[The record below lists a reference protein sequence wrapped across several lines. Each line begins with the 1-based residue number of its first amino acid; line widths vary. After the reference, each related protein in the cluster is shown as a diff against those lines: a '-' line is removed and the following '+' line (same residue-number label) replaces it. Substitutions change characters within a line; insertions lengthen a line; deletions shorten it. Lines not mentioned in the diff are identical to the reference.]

1 MSEEPRLSADQR
13 LVTTAVFRPRLSAML
28 AIGALGLGLLATP
41 SGVAI
46 AEPATPTQAS
56 TTSRQAPDSLFP
68 EVGSS
73 RYDVKHYAI
82 KLSFQTSG
90 SIEAKTTFTA
100 KAKKPLKSFSL
111 DLEGLI
117 VDKVRVNGRTA
128 DFSRRDNKLIIKPSK
143 TIAGRFS
150 ASIRYHGKPVTH
162 IDPDGAQDGWIPTD
176 NGAGATVLS
185 EPVGAMTW
193 FPNNNTPRDKAK
205 FDMKITVPSKLE
217 VAGSGDLKS
226 VRKHAGKETW
236 RWVQPHQQATYLAM
250 ISISDYN
257 VYHSTMRTTTGRK
270 LPIWS
275 FIEPKLGTQEAAR
288 ALIPKIIRYEERR
301 FGPYPFNSAGIVV
314 KDLDVDYALETQ
326 NRPVF
331 DIDEG
336 EVEESEIVHEF
347 AHQWYGDS
355 VSLTYW
361 VDIWLNEGFAT
372 YAEWLWDAS
381 HGGPSTAERFQM
393 AYDSHPASDPLWSPA
408 PADFDDPAD
417 LFGNQYLRGGMT
429 LEALRQKVGSHD
441 FFVILR
447 RWAQQNKYGN
457 VTTAQ
462 FIRLSEKVS
471 GQDLDA
477 FFDAWL
483 YVAKKPAL
491 S

>member
-1 MSEEPRLSADQR
+1 L
-13 LVTTAVFRPRLSAML
+13 L
-28 AIGALGLGLLATP
+28 AIGALSLGLLATP
-41 SGVAI
+41 SGI
-46 AEPATPTQAS
+46 ALAKPATPTQAS
-56 TTSRQAPDSLFP
+56 TASRQAPDSLFP

-73 RYDVKHYAI
+73 QYDVKHYAI
-82 KLSFQTSG
+82 SLGFQSSG
-90 SIEAKTTFTA
+90 DIKAKTTFTA
-100 KAKKPLKSFSL
+100 KAKKPLTSFSL

-143 TIAGRFS
+143 TLTGRFW

-193 FPNNNTPRDKAK
+193 FPNNNTPRDKAT

-236 RWVQPHQQATYLAM
+236 RWVQPYQQATYLAM
-250 ISISDYN
+250 ISISDYD

-275 FIEPKLGTQEAAR
+275 FIEPKLGTVAAER

-301 FGPYPFNSAGIVV
+301 FGPYPFSSAGIVV
-314 KDLDVDYALETQ
+314 KETGAGYALETQ

-331 DIDEG
+331 DGVPDDTTN
-336 EVEESEIVHEF
+336 VHEW
-347 AHQWYGDS
+347 AHQWYGNS
-355 VSLTYW
+355 VSLSDW
-361 VDIWLNEGFAT
+361 GDIWLNEGFAQ

-381 HGGPSTAERFQM
+381 HGGPSTAEAFQQ
-393 AYDSHPASDPLWSPA
+393 AYDDPETVWSPA
-408 PADFDDPAD
+408 PAALTDPAD
-417 LFGNQYLRGGMT
+417 LFGQQSYLRGGMT
-429 LEALRQKVGSHD
+429 LEALRQKIGSHD

-447 RWAQQNKYGN
+447 KWAQQNAYGN

-477 FFDAWL
+477 FFNAWL
-483 YVAKKPAL
+483 YVPKKPAL

>member
-1 MSEEPRLSADQR
+1 MFEEPRLSADQR
-13 LVTTAVFRPRLSAML
+13 LATASAFRPRLSATL

-41 SGVAI
+41 SGIAI
-46 AEPATPTQAS
+46 AKPAAPTQAS
-56 TTSRQAPDSLFP
+56 TASRQAPDSLFP

-82 KLSFQTSG
+82 TLRFQSSG
-90 SIEAKTTFTA
+90 NIKAKTSFTA

-143 TIAGRFS
+143 TVAGRFS

-193 FPNNNTPRDKAK
+193 FPNNNTPRDKAT

-217 VAGSGDLKS
+217 VAGSGDLKG

-275 FIEPKLGTQEAAR
+275 FIEPKLGTVADER
-288 ALIPKIIRYEERR
+288 ALVPTIIRYEERR

-314 KDLDVDYALETQ
+314 KETGVGYALETQ

-331 DIDEG
+331 DGIPDDLTN
-336 EVEESEIVHEF
+336 VHEW
-347 AHQWYGDS
+347 AHQWYGNS
-355 VSLTYW
+355 VSLTNW

-381 HGGPSTAERFQM
+381 HGGPSTAETFQKE
-393 AYDSHPASDPLWSPA
+393 YDSHPATDPLWTPA
-408 PADFDDPAD
+408 PAAFDDPAD
-417 LFGNQYLRGGMT
+417 LFGSQGYLRGAMT
-429 LEALRQKVGSHD
+429 LQALRQQVGSHD
-441 FFVILR
+441 FFIILR
-447 RWAQQNKYGN
+447 SWAKQHKYGN

-462 FIRLSEKVS
+462 FIRLSERVS

-477 FFDAWL
+477 FFHAWL

>member
-1 MSEEPRLSADQR
+1 MSADQR
-13 LVTTAVFRPRLSAML
+13 LATASAFRPRLSATL

-41 SGVAI
+41 SGIAI
-46 AEPATPTQAS
+46 AKPAAPTQAS
-56 TTSRQAPDSLFP
+56 TASRQAPDSLFP

-82 KLSFQTSG
+82 SLSFQSSG
-90 SIEAKTTFTA
+90 NIKAKTSFTA

-143 TIAGRFS
+143 TVAGRFS

-185 EPVGAMTW
+185 EPIGAMTW
-193 FPNNNTPRDKAK
+193 FPNNNTPRDKAT
-205 FDMKITVPSKLE
+205 FDMKITVPTKLE

-236 RWVQPHQQATYLAM
+236 RWVQPYQQATYLAM
-250 ISISDYN
+250 ISISDYD
-257 VYHSTMRTTTGRK
+257 VYHSIMRTATGRK

-275 FIEPKLGTQEAAR
+275 FIEPKLGTVAAER

-314 KDLDVDYALETQ
+314 KETEVGYALETQ

-331 DIDEG
+331 DGIPDDTTN
-336 EVEESEIVHEF
+336 VHEW
-347 AHQWYGDS
+347 AHQWYGNS
-355 VSLTYW
+355 VSLS
-361 VDIWLNEGFAT
+361 DMAT
-372 YAEWLWDAS
+372 
-381 HGGPSTAERFQM
+381 PCR
-393 AYDSHPASDPLWSPA
+393 
-408 PADFDDPAD
+408 
-417 LFGNQYLRGGMT
+417 
-429 LEALRQKVGSHD
+429 
-441 FFVILR
+441 
-447 RWAQQNKYGN
+447 
-457 VTTAQ
+457 
-462 FIRLSEKVS
+462 
-471 GQDLDA
+471 
-477 FFDAWL
+477 
-483 YVAKKPAL
+483 
-491 S
+491 